1 MAEEDAAAP
10 VAHKAGSIFTQK
22 AGPLPVWAWAVIA
35 LGMWYYFQ
43 RKSSTAAGVNQQT
56 DPAGNVGSIDPATG
70 YVYGTPEDL
79 AALASNNATGT
90 STSSGSTVAGVY
102 QNNNAWARA
111 ALNYLIGVGIDP
123 TQASEAIQQYLTSQ
137 VLTSQQQADLN
148 LVLTAL
154 GPPPDLPGPI
164 GSPVPPVVTPPVT
177 TPPTDTGGGGSGGGS
192 SGGGTTPPGTATTFT
207 SPYTGGE
214 ATGVWTGPAADA
226 AAVSPPAGG
235 VYYQGSAYMN
245 PVQQASPVQ
254 STPYVHGVL
263 TYTDSSGR
271 TIQTADTPA
280 NRAEIPASGGTITGG
295 Y

>member
-22 AGPLPVWAWAVIA
+22 AGPLPVWAWGLIA

-177 TPPTDTGGGGSGGGS
+177 TPPTNAGGGGGGGGSGSGGS
-192 SGGGTTPPGTATTFT
+192 AAPVTPPATA
-207 SPYTGGE
+207 
-214 ATGVWTGPAADA
+214 A
-226 AAVSPPAGG
+226 PPASQMGNPPG
-235 VYYQGSAYMN
+235 VVYYQQGSPPGAPTN
-245 PVQQASPVQ
+245 PTTAAALPAQD
-254 STPYVHGVL
+254 TRYNYGNL
-263 TYTDSSGR
+263 LYTDPARPWLG
-271 TIQTADTPA
+271 TIQTADTAA
-280 NRAEIPASGGTITGG
+280 NRAEIASSGGTITGG